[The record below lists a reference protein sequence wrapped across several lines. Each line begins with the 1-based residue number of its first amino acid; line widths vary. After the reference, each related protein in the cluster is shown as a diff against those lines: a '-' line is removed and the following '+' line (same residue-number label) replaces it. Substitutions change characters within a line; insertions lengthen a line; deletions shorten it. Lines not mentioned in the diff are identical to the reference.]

1 MNDKYKTIESQTTG
15 IYKEKGSKFL
25 SFACPV
31 YSENE
36 IKLIIAQIKK
46 EYFDARHHCYAYRLG
61 ISGEIF
67 RVNDDGEPSG
77 TAGRPIYGQMLSFDV
92 TNILIVVVRYFGGTK
107 LGTSG
112 LINAYKTAAADALK
126 NAKITEQTEQQIVSL
141 RFCYSAINNIM
152 KLVKDEKIEILEKIT
167 ELDCCMKIKIDK
179 SKMAMILEKLLKI
192 ESVSI
197 QNSNNQSVITGETN
211 V

>member
-1 MNDKYKTIESQTTG
+1 MNDKYKTIEAQTTG

-61 ISGEIF
+61 INGEIF
-67 RVNDDGEPSG
+67 RANDDGEPSG
-77 TAGRPIYGQMLSFDV
+77 TAGRQIYGQMLSFDV
-92 TNILIVVVRYFGGTK
+92 TNILIVVVRYFGGIK

-126 NAKITEQTEQQIVSL
+126 NSKITELTEQQIISL
-141 RFCYSAINNIM
+141 RFSYTAMNDVM
-152 KLVKDEKIEILEKIT
+152 KLVKDEKAEILEHIT
-167 ELDCCMKIKIDK
+167 ELDCCMKIKVDK
-179 SKMAMILEKLLKI
+179 SKAAMILEKLSKI
-192 ESVSI
+192 ESVTVP
-197 QNSNNQSVITGETN
+197 N
-211 V
+211 

>member
-1 MNDKYKTIESQTTG
+1 MNDKYKTIDAQATG
-15 IYKEKGSKFL
+15 IYREKGSKFL

-61 ISGEIF
+61 IGDETF
-67 RVNDDGEPSG
+67 RANDDGEPSG
-77 TAGRPIYGQMLSFDV
+77 TAGRPIYGQILSFDL

-126 NAKITEQTEQQIVSL
+126 NSTIIEQAEQQIIS
-141 RFCYSAINNIM
+141 FSFFYNAMNCIM
-152 KLVKDEKIEILEKIT
+152 KLVKDEKIEIVEQIT
-167 ELDCCMKIKIDK
+167 ELNCYMKVKIDK
-179 SKMAMILEKLLKI
+179 SKIALILEKLSKI
-192 ESVSI
+192 ESVTI
-197 QNSNNQSVITGETN
+197 KNL
-211 V
+211 